1 MSKHLPGIVEWEEY
15 MDVTAVSAFPHISIN
30 DFLMNY
36 EFGKLLSEGKTSEFE
51 TFRLRCREFIDRLI
65 LLLLK
70 TTSATSAISKGL
82 YSFCPELMLEG
93 DHTTAFALFAG
104 LCKVLETC
112 GVIPTDVSKAAV
124 EEYTSYVVERRK
136 THLSSGQSASGVTDV
151 VQHLLLDFGFQ
162 ARHRLLRVFKLCC
175 LFVGMPAVKYPV
187 VTFDLNGSALESR
200 SFQDCLR
207 LVQSYVMCAGYS
219 PRRLFSDQT
228 VRAVR
233 RAVADSGVFFV
244 TAGYDLWKNFCKTD
258 KDVFAA
264 RYVTLYNTILN
275 ERRKAFDAEYSACNV
290 ANRLP
295 RVRSESKA
303 SGRLSRSECGSDVA
317 SSTSSVGTVIQKK
330 GTAGSSKEKTSETS
344 RKKKNSQP
352 QDKDPEVLHKLKKAT
367 KH

>member
-1 MSKHLPGIVEWEEY
+1 
-15 MDVTAVSAFPHISIN
+15 
-30 DFLMNY
+30 
-36 EFGKLLSEGKTSEFE
+36 
-51 TFRLRCREFIDRLI
+51 
-65 LLLLK
+65 
-70 TTSATSAISKGL
+70 
-82 YSFCPELMLEG
+82 MLEG
-93 DHTTAFALFAG
+93 DDITAFGLFAG
-104 LCKVLETC
+104 LCNLLETC

-136 THLSSGQSASGVTDV
+136 THMSSGQSASGVTDV
-151 VQHLLLDFGFQ
+151 VQHLLFDFVFQ

-175 LFVGMPAVKYPV
+175 LFVGMPAVKYLV
-187 VTFDLNGSALESR
+187 VTFDLSGSALESR

-219 PRRLFSDQT
+219 PQRLFSDQT

-244 TAGYDLWKNFCKTD
+244 TAGFDLWKNFGK
-258 KDVFAA
+258 
-264 RYVTLYNTILN
+264 RTLYNTFLN

-295 RVRSESKA
+295 RVRSESEA
-303 SGRLSRSECGSDVA
+303 SSRLSRSECGSDVA

-330 GTAGSSKEKTSETS
+330 GTGGSPKGKTSQ
-344 RKKKNSQP
+344 KKKNSQP
-352 QDKDPEVLHKLKKAT
+352 QDKDPEVLHKLKKAA